1 VGFWHRQLLVIKFYH
16 FLLLVA
22 EKSHLIKFM
31 NPGERHGFHFW
42 QPAACLRISGED
54 SPAFLQGQFTNDL
67 QKAKMGGAIYGLWL
81 NQKGKVLADSF
92 IQQKSEHE
100 FWILSYFSP
109 ASVIRER
116 LEAYVIADDVVIED
130 LTAGYAGLTVF
141 GPVPGADR
149 RPAGEGS
156 FPGRRT
162 RGEQTEIFF
171 PAGEAAAMRAKLGP
185 ATWLTAAEVAHHRIA
200 AGIPAVPADIGPTEL
215 PQEGGLNLEAIS
227 YTKGCYLGQEVM
239 ARLKS
244 MGQVRRR
251 LVPVRGEGAAPAVP
265 APVYQAGRKVGELRS
280 VAGEGAGWI
289 GLALV
294 LLLQVQREG
303 GLALTVDG
311 TPTILLGE
319 VP

>member
-1 VGFWHRQLLVIKFYH
+1 
-16 FLLLVA
+16 
-22 EKSHLIKFM
+22 
-31 NPGERHGFHFW
+31 
-42 QPAACLRISGED
+42 
-54 SPAFLQGQFTNDL
+54 
-67 QKAKMGGAIYGLWL
+67 MGGAIYGLWL

-92 IQQKSEHE
+92 IQQKSDHE

-130 LTAGYAGLTVF
+130 LTGGYAGLTIF
-141 GPVPGADR
+141 APAPGAVAV
-149 RPAGEGS
+149 PAGGGN
-156 FPGRRT
+156 FPGRRG
-162 RGEQTEIFF
+162 RDEHTEIFF
-171 PAGEAAAMRAKLGP
+171 PVGEATAVRAKLGT
-185 ATWLTAAEVAHHRIA
+185 ATLLTAAEMEKRRIA
-200 AGIPAVPADIGPTEL
+200 AGIPAIPADIGPTEL
-215 PQEGGLNLEAIS
+215 PNEGGLEREAIS

-280 VAGEGAGWI
+280 GAVEGAGWI
-289 GLALV
+289 GLALIS
-294 LLLQVQREG
+294 LLQVQREG
-303 GLALTVDG
+303 GLALTMDG
-311 TPTILLGE
+311 ASTIIITG